1 MLDPEMESEAI
12 EVHLI
17 CKDYH
22 TQPHKYYFP
31 FVVSGH
37 LKFAI
42 DQCIWRIYQNYKA
55 EQVKKQEALEK
66 REKNK
71 KLQRPR

>member
-1 MLDPEMESEAI
+1 MQNEII

-31 FVVSGH
+31 FIVSGH
-37 LKFAI
+37 LKFAV
-42 DQCIWRIYQNYKA
+42 DQAVWRIYQNYHT
-55 EQVKKQEALEK
+55 EQVKKQE
-66 REKNK
+66 RENKNK
-71 KLQRPR
+71 NKLRRPR